1 MRLAASGSNPLTQ
14 DSRLMT
20 PNSCFLTYGQSR
32 IHYLQYG
39 TGPCV
44 IVALH
49 GYGESAGSFSFL
61 HPHLSLQYCV
71 IAIDLPYHGS
81 TLWREASFTCKDM
94 ICIIDEI
101 LNNNNRRGFN
111 FILIGYSMGGRVALS
126 ITENL
131 PFRITRLILL
141 APDGMT
147 VNFWYRL
154 ATQTS
159 LGKKLFRF
167 TMTNPTWF
175 FTLLRVAN
183 YTNLVNKS
191 IFKFVLHHVHDE
203 QVRTDLYHRW
213 TCLSSIR
220 PDLEKIRPVIKD
232 RELPVQLLYGKHD
245 RMILPEKARHF
256 CRGLH
261 PYCRLHIIDAGHNV
275 LQPKFATMIVS
286 LLTA

>member
-1 MRLAASGSNPLTQ
+1 MNTQ
-14 DSRLMT
+14 
-20 PNSCFLTYGQSR
+20 FLSYGQSN

-39 TGPCV
+39 TGQTV

-49 GYGESAGSFSFL
+49 GYGESAESFSFL
-61 HPHLSLQYCV
+61 YPLLSISYHI
-71 IAIDLPYHGS
+71 IAIDLPFHGS
-81 TLWREASFTCKDM
+81 TEWKEPIFTDKD
-94 ICIIDEI
+94 IIGIIDDI
-101 LNNNNRRGFN
+101 LNQTGFKGCN
-111 FILIGYSMGGRVALS
+111 FILMGYSMGGRVALS

-131 PFRITRLILL
+131 PLRVTRLILL

-159 LGKKLFRF
+159 QGKKLFRF
-167 TMTNPTWF
+167 TMNNPKWF

-183 YTNLVNKS
+183 TGNLINKS
-191 IFKFVLHHVHDE
+191 IYKFVLQHIHDE

-213 TCLSSIR
+213 TCLSSIN
-220 PDLEKIRPVIKD
+220 PNLKKIRTVIKQ
-232 RELPVQLLYGKHD
+232 EKLPVQLLYGKHD

-256 CRGLH
+256 CRGLDQH
-261 PYCRLHIIDAGHNV
+261 CRLHIIDAGHNV
-275 LQPKFATMIVS
+275 LQPKFAAMIVS

>member
-1 MRLAASGSNPLTQ
+1 L
-14 DSRLMT
+14 
-20 PNSCFLTYGQSR
+20 NSCFLSFGQSQ

-39 TGPCV
+39 TGPSV
-44 IVALH
+44 IVVLH
-49 GYGESAGSFSFL
+49 GYGESAESFSFL
-61 HPHLSLQYCV
+61 HPHLSLSYRV
-71 IAIDLPYHGS
+71 IAIDLPHHGS
-81 TLWREASFTCKDM
+81 TQWKEATFTCTDM
-94 ICIIDEI
+94 VYIIDEI
-101 LNNNNRRGFN
+101 LENNNLRGFN

-131 PFRITRLILL
+131 PLRVTRLILL

-159 LGKKLFRF
+159 PGKRLFRF
-167 TMTNPTWF
+167 TMNNPKWF
-175 FTLLRVAN
+175 FTLLRIADKG
-183 YTNLVNKS
+183 NLINKS
-191 IFKFVLHHVHDE
+191 IFKFVLHYIHDE

-213 TCLSSIR
+213 TCLSNIS
-220 PDLEKIRPVIKD
+220 PALEKIRAVIK
-232 RELPVQLLYGKHD
+232 EKKLPVHLLYGKHD

-261 PYCRLHIIDAGHNV
+261 QHCRLHIIDAGHNV
-275 LQPKFATMIVS
+275 LQPKFAATIIS

>member
-1 MRLAASGSNPLTQ
+1 M
-14 DSRLMT
+14 
-20 PNSCFLTYGQSR
+20 NSYFLPYGPSQ

-39 TGPCV
+39 TGQTV

-49 GYGESAGSFSFL
+49 GYGESGESFCFL
-61 HPHLSLQYCV
+61 HPHLSLSYRV
-71 IAIDLPYHGS
+71 IAIDLPFHGA
-81 TLWREASFTCKDM
+81 TQWKEATFTCRDI

-101 LNNNNRRGFN
+101 LNNSNLSGFD

-131 PFRITRLILL
+131 PLRVIRLILL

-154 ATQTS
+154 ATQTNQ
-159 LGKKLFRF
+159 GRRLFRF
-167 TMTNPTWF
+167 TMNHPKWF
-175 FTLLRVAN
+175 FTLLRVADKG
-183 YTNLVNKS
+183 NLINKS
-191 IFKFVLHHVHDE
+191 IFKFVFHHVHDE

-213 TCLSSIR
+213 TCMSNIS
-220 PDLEKIRPVIKD
+220 PDLKKIRAVI
-232 RELPVQLLYGKHD
+232 REKKLPVQLLYGKHD

-261 PYCRLHIIDAGHNV
+261 QYCRIHIIDAGHNV
-275 LQPKFATMIVS
+275 LQPKFAVTIIS